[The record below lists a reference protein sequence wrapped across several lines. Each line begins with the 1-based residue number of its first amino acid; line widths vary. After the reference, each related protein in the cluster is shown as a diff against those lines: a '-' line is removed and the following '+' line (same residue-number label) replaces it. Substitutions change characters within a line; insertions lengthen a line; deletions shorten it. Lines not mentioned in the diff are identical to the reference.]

1 MARYVHS
8 SDKPLAVG
16 RVGSDGPSPAVT
28 YGVALCLSGP
38 CSETAVPTLS
48 ISKTSSHER
57 EPVSSGAILWR
68 DSIGRRHP
76 VVEAHAVPEGRFGN
90 APGVSRSQHT
100 GEFLWTLL
108 TGALALAL
116 VMPGA
121 GFAQERTSTD
131 QLTSPAPLQA
141 APIGPPAPEEPKQVL
156 NWEMR
161 AGRSYVIPGVEI
173 LGYLFLLNQYD
184 RHFTDPEDLYRVTGS
199 TFRQHVKDGKWVI
212 DDDQFSVNQFLH
224 PYSGTV
230 YFGLARSAGLN
241 FWESFFYTA
250 AGSTLWELGGEK
262 TTPSINDQITTTF
275 GGTFLGEPLFR
286 MANLLL
292 ETDDE
297 GKPGFWRELAAGVIS
312 PPTGFNRLAFGN
324 RFDAVYPSHDPA
336 TFLRVQVGGTLTSS
350 SHNVSS
356 NVKEHGAIGDVTLTY
371 GLPGKPGYTYS
382 RPFDYFDFHVT
393 TVTQNTLESLNTRG
407 LLVGAT
413 YASGEATRG
422 IWGLYGSYDYISPQV
437 FRVSTAALSLGTT
450 WQTWLSQDVALQG
463 TALGGAGYGAA
474 GSIKRTGDRDYH
486 YGATPQ
492 ALLALRL
499 ILGERAMFDVT
510 GREYYVTGVLS
521 PEPQGRENFMRG
533 DASFTLRVYDRHG
546 IAIRY
551 AASQR
556 DASYP
561 HVDYRNQTVST
572 VSLMYVLL
580 GNSGFGAVEWRE

>member
-1 MARYVHS
+1 MSGKLMRTGTAARSAQS
-8 SDKPLAVG
+8 S
-16 RVGSDGPSPAVT
+16 
-28 YGVALCLSGP
+28 
-38 CSETAVPTLS
+38 TAED
-48 ISKTSSHER
+48 I
-57 EPVSSGAILWR
+57 
-68 DSIGRRHP
+68 
-76 VVEAHAVPEGRFGN
+76 EGRSRT
-90 APGVSRSQHT
+90 APGMNGSQHV

-108 TGALALAL
+108 AVALVLAL
-116 VMPGA
+116 MTPGIV
-121 GFAQERTSTD
+121 FAQERTSEVEPT
-131 QLTSPAPLQA
+131 LPAPPKARPL
-141 APIGPPAPEEPKQVL
+141 GPPAPEEPNQFV

-161 AGRSYVIPGVEI
+161 ADRSYVIPGVEI
-173 LGYLFLLNQYD
+173 LGYLFLLNQFD
-184 RHFTDPEDLYRVTGS
+184 RHFTEPEALYRVTPS

-241 FWESFFYTA
+241 FWESFLYTA

-262 TTPSINDQITTTF
+262 TTPSINDQIATTF

-292 ETDDE
+292 ESNDG

-324 RFDAVYPSHDPA
+324 RFDVVYPSHNPA
-336 TFLRVQVGGTLTSS
+336 TFVRFEAGGTLTSS

-356 NVKEHGAIGDVTLTY
+356 NVKEGGAVGDLTVTY
-371 GLPGKPGYTYS
+371 GLPGKAGYTYT
-382 RPFDYFDFHVT
+382 RPFDYFDFHIT
-393 TVTQNTLESLNTRG
+393 TATANTLESLNTRG
-407 LLVGAT
+407 LLVGAA
-413 YASGEATRG
+413 YEVGEATRG

-463 TALGGAGYGAA
+463 TALGGTGYGAA

-486 YGATPQ
+486 YGVSPQ

-499 ILGERAMFDVT
+499 ILGERAMFDLT

-521 PEPQGRENFMRG
+521 PEPQGRENMIRG
-533 DASFTLRVYDRHG
+533 DASFTLRVFDRHG

-561 HVDYRNQTVST
+561 NVDYRNQTVST

-580 GNSGFGAVEWRE
+580 GNSGFGAVDWRE